1 MANLNFNEKQLF
13 ERLFD
18 RGGYVLDF
26 SNRTF
31 GEFFN
36 DYNIAIYSD
45 RFAKYGESK
54 MKRLRAFWELEPDTK
69 VGNVL
74 SGLLEYA
81 ISLGEIDLKDSKSAL
96 FVISKLKGE
105 KTQPIVKNE
114 ISEDEFLRKEFADF
128 DLGSLGL
135 ESGLIEVLN
144 QRIKEIQK
152 GIQSKSSLSV
162 LFLCGSSLEGILLG
176 IATKNPKDYN
186 QAKSSPKENNSNKVK
201 QFSDW
206 SLSDLINV
214 SHEVGYLGLDVKKFS
229 HVLRDFRNYI
239 HPYEQ
244 WVSKF
249 DPDGHTSEI
258 CWQVFKAA
266 IHDIKTKK

>member
-1 MANLNFNEKQLF
+1 MANLKFTEKQLF

-26 SNRTF
+26 TNRKF
-31 GEFFN
+31 AEFFF
-36 DYNIAIYSD
+36 DSNIDIYSS
-45 RFAKYGESK
+45 RFAIQGESK
-54 MKRLRAFWELEPDTK
+54 MKRLRAFWDLEKDEK
-69 VGNVL
+69 VGDVL
-74 SGLLEYA
+74 LGLLNYA
-81 ISLGEIDLKDSKSAL
+81 NSLEDTDFKDKKAAL
-96 FVISKLKGE
+96 SIISKLKGE
-105 KTQPIVKNE
+105 KIQDQLVNE
-114 ISEDEFLRKEFADF
+114 LSEDDFLQKEFADF
-128 DLGSLGL
+128 DLGGLGL
-135 ESGLIEVLN
+135 ESGLTEVLN

-186 QAKSSPKENNSNKVK
+186 QANASPKEISTNKVK

-214 SHEVGYLGLDVKKFS
+214 SYEVGYLGLDVKKFS
-229 HVLRDFRNYI
+229 HALRDFRNYI

-249 DPDGHTSEI
+249 DPDGHTAEI

-266 IHDIKTKK
+266 IHDIKSKK